1 MFYSEL
7 GGKSP
12 VFIDDTCN
20 LETAMKRLLWGKML
34 NLGQTCIAPDYIL
47 CSSQTQNKIVDL
59 TRSIIKEWFGD
70 SPKDSPDLCR
80 IVSERHF
87 DRLVGLINSSSGKIV
102 HGKYLQG
109 WVKKLTPHVFT
120 TYHVVKGGACQF
132 YCPTLYCLANI

>member
-1 MFYSEL
+1 MKHARDLIFFHGNYNKINGTFYSEL

-47 CSSQTQNKIVDL
+47 CSSRTQNKIVDL

-80 IVSERHF
+80 VVSERHF
-87 DRLVGLINSSSGKIV
+87 DRLVGLMNSSSGKIV
-102 HGKYLQG
+102 YGKYLVLVG
-109 WVKKLTPHVFT
+109 E
-120 TYHVVKGGACQF
+120 
-132 YCPTLYCLANI
+132 I

>member
-1 MFYSEL
+1 M
-7 GGKSP
+7 
-12 VFIDDTCN
+12 FIDDTCN

-80 IVSERHF
+80 VVSERHF
-87 DRLVGLINSSSGKIV
+87 DRLVGLMNSSSGKIV
-102 HGKYLQG
+102 YGKYWSAKFNHFKSKHFLS
-109 WVKKLTPHVFT
+109 VTFLESLILH
-120 TYHVVKGGACQF
+120 
-132 YCPTLYCLANI
+132 